1 MTLARLL
8 RHLRSSEPVLAT
20 GDPNAFPVRDVQEV
34 RAGQVPPRDV
44 LLLVGRSQDLV
55 GLSRLGPRPILVA
68 APLLETHADEL
79 ERLAGIGAVVIA
91 WPERVPLDL
100 AARIQQLLETERA
113 RGDVPGDAI
122 ARARQDLIEDVVLR
136 RYQDPDANRR
146 RARALGIELD
156 VLRAVLV
163 IGFVD
168 FERFYVQHESEGELY
183 FQRLK
188 GEVLM
193 VARRV
198 AMREQPHATIVPHG
212 EGALAIVER
221 DPHALGRELA
231 AALRKELRFVPIVVA
246 GGSEDEA
253 PDGLA
258 RSYREAMAA
267 LQLRRRLRLRE
278 RYVAFQDLTGF
289 ALLQQVERSP
299 ELLPLLHHE
308 LAPLV
313 AADVGRKPV
322 LIETLAAYYDAGSSL
337 KAAAEAIGI
346 HPKTLRYRLDRIE
359 SILGQGTVSG
369 EKRLLLHLAS
379 KVHLWRQG

>member
-1 MTLARLL
+1 MNLAHLL

-20 GDPNAFPVRDVQEV
+20 GDPNLFPVRDVQEL
-34 RAGQVPPRDV
+34 RAGHVPPRDV
-44 LLLVGRSQDLV
+44 LLLVGRAEDLA
-55 GLSRLGPRPILVA
+55 GLARLGPRPILVA
-68 APLLETHADEL
+68 SPLLEAYPDEL
-79 ERLAGIGAVVIA
+79 ERLAAVGAVVVA
-91 WPERVPLDL
+91 LPERIPLDL
-100 AARIQQLLETERA
+100 AARIQQYLERSRA
-113 RGDVPGDAI
+113 RGDVAGDAI

-136 RYQDPDANRR
+136 RYQDPEANRR
-146 RARALGIELD
+146 RAHALGIELD

-183 FQRLK
+183 FQRVK
-188 GEVLM
+188 GQVLM
-193 VARRV
+193 VARRE

-246 GGSEDEA
+246 GGSEDSE

-289 ALLQQVERSP
+289 ALLQQVECSP
-299 ELLPLLHHE
+299 DLMPLLHNE

-313 AADVGRKPV
+313 AAELGRKPALV
-322 LIETLAAYYDAGSSL
+322 ETLAAYYDAGSTL
-337 KAAAEAIGI
+337 KAAADAIGI
-346 HPKTLRYRLDRIE
+346 HPKTLRYRLDRID
-359 SILGQGTVSG
+359 SILGEGTVSG
-369 EKRLLLHLAS
+369 EKRLLLHLAC